1 MERPR
6 CPIPDAA
13 ETAPIRDP
21 LLHPRSRR
29 PPDRSRAN
37 HRPTGRL
44 DASSLAL
51 QYARRD
57 VRVKAEITG
66 QRPQSTPTTKTETF
80 SGPPDFR
87 DLDIVAAFAQTG
99 AL

>member
-1 MERPR
+1 
-6 CPIPDAA
+6 
-13 ETAPIRDP
+13 
-21 LLHPRSRR
+21 
-29 PPDRSRAN
+29 
-37 HRPTGRL
+37 
-44 DASSLAL
+44 
-51 QYARRD
+51 
-57 VRVKAEITG
+57 VKAEITG